1 MRAAMRR
8 RSCAYAL
15 VFAALLLSGCQD
27 TSVKVDKF
35 TLQGVKSIDERALR
49 QVLATQ
55 QPGWLPF
62 AKKPPFNQQAF
73 DADLKRIVAFYSDHG
88 FPDAKVASTDVHFND
103 KKDAVRLTVNVVE
116 GEPLRI
122 AAVQLRGFDMLNARA
137 RTALDRAVTF
147 HTGEPR
153 DRQRVA
159 ETQEVALNMLK
170 ERGYPYARVDVV
182 ETPGPQPHTVVVA
195 LDANAGRQATFGE
208 IQIQGNQRVAD
219 NIVRR
224 QLSIQPGSPF
234 RLSRVLESQQRLRSI
249 PLFSFAY
256 VEPRVG
262 DEQPA
267 AVPVRVTVAEAP
279 LQHVTFGVGYGTED
293 KARGR
298 VEWQHVNFLG
308 DARSA
313 SAEAKW
319 SSLDRGVRFGF
330 TEPHLFTRHLSF
342 SAEAQAWDEQEPIY
356 HVRRYGGRG
365 TVSWQRLRRN
375 PVAARASTTSAS
387 ATFIDEF
394 TDYRATDIALA
405 DPSFQDQLIALGL
418 NPVTGAS
425 TGTLVAIRLEALR
438 NTAGQS
444 LDPRRGY
451 LIRGAIEQAG
461 RVLRGSFAYNEVEAE
476 ARDYLPLPGSMVL
489 ANRVRI
495 SSINAPNDSSVPFF
509 KRYFLGGSTSLRG
522 WGRYEVSPTTS
533 QGTPTGGLSLLEASS
548 ELRLPITKTI
558 GIVGFVDAGNV
569 WSDPWQITFGN
580 LRADVGTGLRYN
592 TRIGPVRADF
602 GYQLT
607 PIDGLLVN
615 GAPESRRWRIHLSIG
630 QAF

>member
-1 MRAAMRR
+1 VRTSMRR
-8 RSCAYAL
+8 PFAYAL
-15 VFAALLLSGCQD
+15 VFAALLMSGCED
-27 TSVKVDKF
+27 TNVKVDQF
-35 TLQGVKSIDERALR
+35 ALEGVESIDERALR
-49 QVLATQ
+49 EVLATQ

-62 AKKPPFNQQAF
+62 SKKPPFSQQAF

-88 FPDAKVASTDVHFND
+88 YPDAKVASVDVRFND
-103 KKDAVRLTVNVVE
+103 KKDAVKLIVHVVE

-122 AAVQLRGFDMLNARA
+122 AAVQLRGFDMLPRPARA
-137 RTALDRAVTF
+137 RLDRAITF
-147 HTGEPR
+147 HVGEPR
-153 DRQRVA
+153 NRQLV
-159 ETQEVALNMLK
+159 TQAQEIALNMLK
-170 ERGYPYARVDVV
+170 QRGYPYARVDIL
-182 ETPGPQPHTVVVA
+182 EDPGPEPRTVIVA
-195 LDANAGRQATFGE
+195 LDAKAGREATFGDIE
-208 IQIQGNQRVAD
+208 IQGNRRVAD
-219 NIVRR
+219 NIIRR
-224 QLSIQPGSPF
+224 QLSIEPGSPF
-234 RLSRVLESQQRLRSI
+234 RLSTVLENQQRLRSI

-256 VEPRVG
+256 VEPRVAQ
-262 DEQPA
+262 EQPA

-279 LQHVTFGVGYGTED
+279 LQRMTFGVGYGTED
-293 KARGR
+293 KVRART
-298 VEWQHVNFLG
+298 EWQHVNFLG
-308 DARSA
+308 DARTA

-365 TVSWQRLRRN
+365 NVSWQRLRRN
-375 PVAARASTTSAS
+375 PVGNRASTTSAS
-387 ATFIDEF
+387 VAFIDEF
-394 TDYRATDIALA
+394 TDYRASDVALG

-418 NPVTGAS
+418 DPVTGAS
-425 TGTLVAIRLEALR
+425 TGTLVAIRVEALR

-461 RVLRGSFAYNEVEAE
+461 RVLRGSFSYDEVAAE

-489 ANRVRI
+489 ATRVRI
-495 SSINAPNDSSVPFF
+495 SSINAPNDASVPFF

-522 WGRYEVSPTTS
+522 WGRYEVSPTTTD
-533 QGTPTGGLSLLEASS
+533 GTPVGGLSLLEANS
-548 ELRLPITKTI
+548 ELRLPLTKTI
-558 GIVGFVDAGNV
+558 GLVGFVDAGNV
-569 WSDPWQITFGN
+569 WPRPWQISFGD
-580 LRADVGTGLRYN
+580 LLGDVGTGLRYN
-592 TRIGPVRADF
+592 TRIGPIRADF

-615 GAPESRRWRIHLSIG
+615 GVPERRRWRVHLSIG